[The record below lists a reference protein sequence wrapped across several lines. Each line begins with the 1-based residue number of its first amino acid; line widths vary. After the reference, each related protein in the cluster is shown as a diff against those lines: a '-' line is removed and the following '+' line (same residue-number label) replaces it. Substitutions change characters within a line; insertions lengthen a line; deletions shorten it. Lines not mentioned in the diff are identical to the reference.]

1 MPPGVEVR
9 SLKYLITRE
18 FPQHYFSYYCPIY
31 IFMHVCSI
39 ASVMFDSLQPYGSLL
54 CPYDSSGRNAGVG
67 CHAALLQGIFLPQRW
82 NLHLLHLLHWQDGP
96 LPLRPPFTLSQT
108 NYGMLLMKC
117 DLVSEMVQCKL

>member
-1 MPPGVEVR
+1 
-9 SLKYLITRE
+9 
-18 FPQHYFSYYCPIY
+18 
-31 IFMHVCSI
+31 
-39 ASVMFDSLQPYGSLL
+39 MFDSLQPYGSLL

-96 LPLRPPFTLSQT
+96 LPLRPQFTLSQT
-108 NYGMLLMKC
+108 NYDMLLMKC